1 MIRKSIVEK
10 INLIHEEPN
19 LHFNQEEVEYMVAR
33 YLESHSKCKVESVM
47 IHRHADDDAVIVLN
61 ATLDPNY
68 EQYR

>member
-1 MIRKSIVEK
+1 MTRENIVEK

-19 LHFNQEEVEYMVAR
+19 LQFNQDEIEYMVSR

-61 ATLDPNY
+61 ATLNPNY
-68 EQYR
+68 EQHR